1 MLNFN
6 KKFTSIAFLSALFMG
21 GILSGAVLAGSVMAS
36 QPHMQAALQNLYA
49 ARQQL
54 NAAVP
59 DKAGHRV
66 NALNWVNKAISETQE
81 GIAAAQH

>member
-1 MLNFN
+1 M
-6 KKFTSIAFLSALFMG
+6 FLRKSWISRWSFSSALFLG
-21 GILSGAVLAGSVMAS
+21 GILSGAVLTGAVMAS

-54 NAAVP
+54 NTAVP

-66 NALNWVNKAISETQE
+66 NAINLVDKAISETQD